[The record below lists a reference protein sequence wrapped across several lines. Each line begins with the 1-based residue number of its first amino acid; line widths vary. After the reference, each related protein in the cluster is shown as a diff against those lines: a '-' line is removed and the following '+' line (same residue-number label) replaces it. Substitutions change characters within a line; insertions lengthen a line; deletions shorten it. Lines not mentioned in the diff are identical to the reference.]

1 MNPLDNPLDRLLR
14 SASRAPAPRPM
25 EASPALEARVLGAW
39 RRQTS
44 RPDWFDDARQL
55 RRGFAFACAAA
66 VAVMVLAVGQFK
78 AKSPDAWEYANT
90 VANATFEP

>member
-1 MNPLDNPLDRLLR
+1 
-14 SASRAPAPRPM
+14 
-25 EASPALEARVLGAW
+25 LGTW
-39 RRQTS
+39 RRERS
-44 RPDWFDDARQL
+44 RPDWFTEAGPL

-66 VAVMVLAVGQFK
+66 VAVMLLAVAQFK